1 LLPTAH
7 RFGGKMVAMRVFIS
21 YRRDDSMVT
30 AALLYKE
37 LAGRAEFADAFMD
50 IDDIGYGD
58 DFVAAIDSALHD
70 ADVVVVVIGPRWA
83 DMLQARLRGDD
94 WVRHEV
100 ATALKLRTP
109 DAGRGRAPLRVL
121 PVLIGGAAPPA
132 ESALPPDLASLARLG
147 MLKFDERA
155 LKASLNTM
163 LEAIQ
168 EEDFEGKVRRLQE
181 ERRQLEEERQRLERE
196 RTRRKRA
203 RIATIAAAFAL
214 FLAAS
219 VGLLDVFNLDTRI
232 ASATMLVA
240 RIVAPAPKWSDDVV
254 LVAIDEATE
263 RAIGRSFDASWR
275 AEHAVLIGHAASAA
289 ARTVAF
295 DMVLEDPGVEAAN
308 AALQAALAATREKMP
323 VVFGVQTLG
332 ADARGAMLAPFSELV
347 RQGVACAGLALGNA
361 RSMPL
366 AAERKGA
373 AADDVAAASSS
384 TASAAIVAAQPPASP
399 LSSFALAAYSGG
411 GRVQLIDKAAQTIT
425 VRLRPQR
432 RSQVIDYYD
441 DKTLAD
447 TEIGCNVLRKGDR
460 VVSQLIDPYDLPPL
474 DGPPQ
479 RVAYE
484 RLVAGDPAALALI
497 KDRIVLIG
505 VLLRERPGR
514 PDSDLIPMP
523 WPAKDRWGAELIVA
537 QIDAMARSVAIRA
550 MDPLVQWALITGLAL
565 LGAYCGH
572 RLRERPLALRIAVLT
587 GVALL
592 WVAASIA
599 WYRSQ
604 HELIGVPY
612 GIVALALGAWL
623 ANRNWTRT

>member
-1 LLPTAH
+1 
-7 RFGGKMVAMRVFIS
+7 MRVFIS

-37 LAGRAEFADAFMD
+37 LGGRAEFADAFMD

-70 ADVVVVVIGPRWA
+70 ADVVVVVIGPRWT

-100 ATALKLRTP
+100 ATALRLRAP
-109 DAGRGRAPLRVL
+109 GARPARAPLRVL
-121 PVLIGGAAPPA
+121 PVLIGGALPPA
-132 ESALPPDLASLARLG
+132 EGALPPDLAPLARLG

-155 LKASLNTM
+155 LKASLNSL

-168 EEDFEGKVRRLQE
+168 EEDFEGKARRLQE
-181 ERRQLEEERQRLERE
+181 ERRQLDDERVRLERE

-240 RIVAPAPKWSDDVV
+240 RIVAPAPKWSGDVV

-295 DMVLEDPGVEAAN
+295 DMVIEDAGVEAAN
-308 AALQAALAATREKMP
+308 AALRAALAATHEKLP

-332 ADARGAMLAPFSELV
+332 AEGKAAMLAPFPALV
-347 RQGVACAGLALGNA
+347 RQGIACAGLALGNA

-366 AAERKGA
+366 AADRKEA
-373 AADDVAAASSS
+373 AGDPATASSS
-384 TASAAIVAAQPPASP
+384 TASAALVAAQPPASP
-399 LSSFALAAYSGG
+399 LPSFALAAYSGG
-411 GRVQLIDKAAQTIT
+411 GRVELIDKAAQTVT

-441 DKTLAD
+441 DKTLGD

-460 VVSQLIDPYDLPPL
+460 VVSQVIDPYDLPPL
-474 DGPPQ
+474 DRPPQ
-479 RVAYE
+479 RIAYE
-484 RLVAGDPAALALI
+484 RLVAGDPAALALLTN
-497 KDRIVLIG
+497 RIVLVG
-505 VLLRERPGR
+505 VLLPERPGR

-523 WPAKDRWGAELIVA
+523 WPAKDRWGAELIAA
-537 QIDAMARSVAIRA
+537 QIDAMARSDAIRA
-550 MDPLVQWALITGLAL
+550 MDPLVHWALITGLAL

-572 RLRERPLALRIAVLT
+572 RLRERPRSLRIAVLT
-587 GVALL
+587 GIALL

-604 HELIGVPY
+604 HQLIGVPY

-623 ANRNWTRT
+623 ANRNWTRTST